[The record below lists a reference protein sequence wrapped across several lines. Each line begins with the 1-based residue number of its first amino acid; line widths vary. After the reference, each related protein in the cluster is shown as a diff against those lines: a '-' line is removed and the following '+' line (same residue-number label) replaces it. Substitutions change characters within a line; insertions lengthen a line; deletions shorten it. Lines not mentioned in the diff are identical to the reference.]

1 MKSFLLTTIPRGGVR
16 VVSLEPDARKKDW
29 DEFAVVIESR
39 LNEAQLRTRYPMGFK
54 MNRGLGFYLQDM
66 EWRHAGAGLSRA
78 TLNFRGLF
86 ERKVWDEAG
95 AALAVRQMDD
105 LKIGTST
112 TVPKASVLDVTP
124 TLMVHVYDAQS
135 PPYALLGAKVAG
147 TSPVPG
153 VVFPVAAG
161 VGPWQFWG
169 SYVPTT
175 NVLGG
180 TTTTATAVALGGWAL
195 TDVQSDEVSGD
206 TSVLGSINRLHGK
219 RLSYTLFW
227 PQVP

>member
-1 MKSFLLTTIPRGGVR
+1 MKSFLLTSIPVGGVR
-16 VVSLEPDARKKDW
+16 VVAREPEARKRDW
-29 DEFAVVIESR
+29 DEYTIAIESR
-39 LNEAQLRTRYPMGFK
+39 LTEGALRVRYPLGYK
-54 MNRGLGFYLQDM
+54 LNQGLGFYLQ
-66 EWRHAGAGLSRA
+66 ELQWKHAGAGLSRA
-78 TLNFRGLF
+78 ELNFRGLF
-86 ERKVWDEAG
+86 ARKVWGEAG

-124 TLMVHVYDAQS
+124 TFTAHVYDGQT
-135 PPYALLGAKVAG
+135 PPYAQLGAKVTG
-147 TSPVPG
+147 TSPVAG
-153 VVFPVAAG
+153 LVFPVAAG

-180 TTTTATAVALGGWAL
+180 TTSSSTAVALGGWAL

-206 TSVLGSINRLHGK
+206 TSVLGSLNTLHGK
-219 RLSYTLFW
+219 RCTYTLFW